1 MGMERLKSIKNNKL
15 EEIKKEIGTTILD
28 YLSILFS

>member
-1 MGMERLKSIKNNKL
+1 MGMERLKSRKNDKL
-15 EEIKKEIGTTILD
+15 EEIKKGIGAAILD

>member
-1 MGMERLKSIKNNKL
+1 MERLKSRKNDKL
-15 EEIKKEIGTTILD
+15 EEIKKEIETAILD